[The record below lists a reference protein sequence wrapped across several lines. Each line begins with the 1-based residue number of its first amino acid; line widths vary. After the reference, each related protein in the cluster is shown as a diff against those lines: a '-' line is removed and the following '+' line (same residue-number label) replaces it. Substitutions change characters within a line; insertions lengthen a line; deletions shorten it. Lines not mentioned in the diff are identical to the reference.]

1 MSDAGN
7 WCLIESDP
15 GVFTELIRGFGVSG
29 IQVEELYSLDPEVFA
44 NLKPVHGLIFL
55 FKWRPGDEPSGSV
68 VNDARLDSIFF
79 AQQVIQ
85 NACATQAIVNLLL
98 NSEHSDVKL
107 GTILNDFHS
116 FTSGFDPANRGL
128 CLSNSE
134 PIRNV
139 HNSFARNHLFELPEV
154 RVPEKDDNY
163 HFVTYVPIKGRVYEL
178 DGLRE
183 GPIDLGPVAEGQD
196 WLDAV
201 RPVIEKRIQK
211 YSEGEIHFNLMAVV
225 PDRRMQYQKRVQEL
239 AESGMDTDEVAEE
252 MYRLQT
258 LIAEEDER
266 ADQFKKENVRRRHNY
281 IPFIVELLKILAK
294 EGKLVPL
301 VRQAK
306 EKAQKNAD
314 EKKDQKDK
322 PLKSK
327 A

>member
-1 MSDAGN
+1 MSDED
-7 WCLIESDP
+7 WCTIESDP
-15 GVFTELIRGFGVSG
+15 GVFTEMIENFGVRG
-29 IQVEELYSLDPEVFA
+29 VQVEELYALDEDLL
-44 NLKPVHGLIFL
+44 NDLKPVYGLIFL
-55 FKWRPGDEPSGSV
+55 FKWVKDNDVRAALDPSPPNV
-68 VNDARLDSIFF
+68 FF
-79 AQQVIQ
+79 ARQVIT

-98 NSEHSDVKL
+98 NSEHPDVSL
-107 GTILNDFHS
+107 GNILGDFHT
-116 FTSGFDPANRGL
+116 FTTGFDAANRGL

-139 HNSFARNHLFELPEV
+139 HNSFARNHLFEMAEV
-154 RVPEKDDNY
+154 RVPEKDDNF

-183 GPIDLGPVAEGQD
+183 GPIDLGPIADGQD

-211 YSEGEIHFNLMAVV
+211 YSEGEIHFNLMAIV

-239 AESGMDTDEVAEE
+239 AESGMDTDESAEE
-252 MYRLQT
+252 LYRLQT
-258 LIAEEDER
+258 LIAEEDDKAE
-266 ADQFKKENVRRRHNY
+266 QFKKENVRRRHNY

-306 EKAQKNAD
+306 DKALKKAE
-314 EKKDQKDK
+314 EKKEEKEK